1 VCERNDKPMV
11 CESGT
16 LVDQFSDLH
25 RDLHE
30 ILNAGLRPL
39 GRLRP
44 SWRLAAAA
52 VLVAILLATLVAC
65 GAPAR
70 GTVVEKDY
78 APAHTTTVCN
88 LVGKVTVCSPMHRPE
103 EWSIKIR
110 SGEDEGWRSVDG
122 ETWRQIRVGQF
133 VDFGGE

>member
-1 VCERNDKPMV
+1 MTVRALL
-11 CESGT
+11 T
-16 LVDQFSDLH
+16 
-25 RDLHE
+25 
-30 ILNAGLRPL
+30 AT
-39 GRLRP
+39 
-44 SWRLAAAA
+44 
-52 VLVAILLATLVAC
+52 LLASLVAC

-70 GTVVEKDY
+70 GVVVEKDY
-78 APAHTTTVCN
+78 APARATTVCH
-88 LVGKVTVCSPMHRPE
+88 LVGKVTVCSPTRRPE